1 MTVINIKNL
10 KNTIVSVLSEEVV
23 HNECSPYVRAIKL
36 CRNSTGKSLK
46 EAKDFVDSVKAEM
59 VGRCLDGF
67 SPQEFWFFA
76 WKGKPGKRGL
86 ITTLCASTR
95 THLIQKAE
103 ANEGMTWSAIRRRG
117 GVATKCKVSWM
128 LP

>member
-1 MTVINIKNL
+1 MTVNMK
-10 KNTIVSVLSEEVV
+10 KVEREVVCVLSQVAEQVG
-23 HNECSPYVRAIKL
+23 SPYIRAIKL
-36 CRNSTGKSLK
+36 CRNLTGKSLIESK
-46 EAKDFVDSVKAEM
+46 KYVDSVKAKM
-59 VGRCLDGF
+59 AGKPLDGF
-67 SPQEFWFFA
+67 DPQKFWFLA

-103 ANEGMTWSAIRRRG
+103 ANEGMAWSAIRRMG